1 MISRDYLVITCD
13 ISQERLESDI
23 IIFGVRVHLLVAHAA
38 VNRGVVGSSPA
49 RADRRENPHARAQRF
64 PDSKEIVL
72 LFGMAVKWKPQ

>member
-38 VNRGVVGSSPA
+38 VNRGVVGSSPT
-49 RADRRENPHARAQRF
+49 RGVKVNSLPRNLQTECLQVFVWRF
-64 PDSKEIVL
+64 DMSS
-72 LFGMAVKWKPQ
+72 